1 MRHLSTGI
9 SALAL
14 IAFAIVPASACSWGK
29 SAKAKDNMTVTETM
43 IAPDVDTDISIATN
57 DLSDEAL
64 KDMIL
69 LPDTAEDPA
78 K

>member
-9 SALAL
+9 TALAL
-14 IAFAIVPASACSWGK
+14 TAFAIVPASACSWGK
-29 SAKAKDNMTVTETM
+29 SAKAKDNMTVAETTIVPDINTE
-43 IAPDVDTDISIATN
+43 ISIATN

-69 LPDTAEDPA
+69 LPETAEDPT